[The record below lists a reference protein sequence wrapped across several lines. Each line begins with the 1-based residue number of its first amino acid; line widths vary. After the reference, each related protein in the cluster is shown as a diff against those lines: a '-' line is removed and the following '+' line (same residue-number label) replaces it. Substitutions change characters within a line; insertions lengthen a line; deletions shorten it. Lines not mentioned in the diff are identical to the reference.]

1 MEGLLQQPFRSGGR
15 KVLSPRRLIGTSS
28 KTLYFLSVLFSA
40 QFRKIS
46 YRREL
51 AEQFREQ
58 SQAVDANSFVFRHH
72 HDAVEKLIDNLAKAR
87 NGLQR
92 LLILPRALVGLHLCG
107 GSANSGIKFAF
118 GTALEQLRVDVPPVA
133 GSDVCFLQ
141 DLANA
146 LEGYRQWFE
155 VLGLANSL

>member
-1 MEGLLQQPFRSGGR
+1 M
-15 KVLSPRRLIGTSS
+15 
-28 KTLYFLSVLFSA
+28 
-40 QFRKIS
+40 S

-58 SQAVDANSFVFRHH
+58 SQAVEANSFVFRHH
-72 HDAVEKLIDNLAKAR
+72 HDAVEKLIDNLTKAR

-118 GTALEQLRVDVPPVA
+118 GAALEQLRVDVPPVA
-133 GSDVCFLQ
+133 GSDVSSLQ

-146 LEGYRQWFE
+146 LEGYRQGFE
-155 VLGLANSL
+155 VLGLANSLQRHQAFLGVHQVIGAGAKDGADLVVAEPFPFAQDKL